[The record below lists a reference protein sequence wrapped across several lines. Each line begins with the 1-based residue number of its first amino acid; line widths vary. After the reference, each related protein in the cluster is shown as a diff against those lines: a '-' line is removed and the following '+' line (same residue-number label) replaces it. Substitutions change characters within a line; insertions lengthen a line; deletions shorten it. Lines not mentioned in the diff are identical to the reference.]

1 MPFFPS
7 YKHSYTKY
15 NTSIQGSDNL
25 FSAEKQ
31 TCCFNLT
38 SPSMHSSLV
47 GCLRTV
53 LVAVYG
59 TVYEI

>member
-38 SPSMHSSLV
+38 SPSMHSSQAAV
-47 GCLRTV
+47 GLL
-53 LVAVYG
+53 LVAVFCI
-59 TVYEI
+59 VQEI

>member
-38 SPSMHSSLV
+38 SMHSSLV

-53 LVAVYG
+53 LVAVYC